1 MTVEWFGRQMTLAGR
16 YGVAALRRLMRHPR
30 PSMAVGRFRCRVE
43 ELIDE
48 SCPPYEDCFLC
59 VSIVGRF
66 VVPRSHLET
75 DVCVE
80 LLDITD
86 GPAQAEQVL
95 AAADPWHRPDSPVF
109 FYRAQ
114 YGLLPGRKVVLST
127 PILIA
132 KIPLHLLRFARRGRR
147 KLQVLTGIIERHTGQ
162 ILARADACIEY
173 VACCEGYVEIQERRE
188 AVLRAGVEIACAIAA
203 DEPFNPRIAEVIG
216 DWVAD
221 KTRRFTP
228 RSNVLEP
235 LSRLEA
241 SHEIYDIAQ
250 PCECILAWGQKADAV
265 AAMSLALQVAALYP
279 TLSAQQEQTLWALA
293 EGLELSRDR
302 FTALCQKYLLTD
314 NCTVQRWRLLLGV
327 RQDLTPEQLRRLTN
341 EEYRKWNARITHTD
355 PRIRRQ
361 ADIIL
366 SIIAEVRSR
375 QPATQWL

>member
-1 MTVEWFGRQMTLAGR
+1 MF
-16 YGVAALRRLMRHPR
+16 
-30 PSMAVGRFRCRVE
+30 
-43 ELIDE
+43 
-48 SCPPYEDCFLC
+48 
-59 VSIVGRF
+59 
-66 VVPRSHLET
+66 
-75 DVCVE
+75 
-80 LLDITD
+80 
-86 GPAQAEQVL
+86 
-95 AAADPWHRPDSPVF
+95 
-109 FYRAQ
+109 
-114 YGLLPGRKVVLST
+114 LST

-203 DEPFNPRIAEVIG
+203 DEPFNPRVAEVIG

-327 RQDLTPEQLRRLTN
+327 RQDLTPEQLRLLTN
-341 EEYRKWNARITHTD
+341 EEYRKWNARITHRSANPPTSGYH
-355 PRIRRQ
+355 PVHYRRSPQ
-361 ADIIL
+361 PTAGNAMVISRAQLNAEFLRPDLRCSSCVLGCWCIGALWSPPIL
-366 SIIAEVRSR
+366 LFAQPSRLVDLIA
-375 QPATQWL
+375 